1 MSVVSDYISNK
12 KESIVASSAI
22 ALCIILFLYRASI
35 PFLKFP
41 FLLLFGVLWI
51 FLLISRGKEIISAF
65 MRIVKSMPVAL
76 ILFGILILSSVF
88 SDKIYLLVIKDIFN
102 ALILF
107 SFFLSL
113 YVTIKNQSGF
123 RQFCSIFY
131 ILLIVFGLIV
141 ALQRIQYI
149 LYTSSYAEYYYEMY
163 VNPDRLVVDRNFA
176 LLPVFLGTISILVLS
191 SDIISR
197 KKFLAFNLL
206 LYIFSICILL
216 SGSKRGAFIFILIFS
231 LIFLLQLASV
241 FWKNSKVRILGK
253 NLRLYFLAFTISLI
267 GGYFLITSTSVY
279 FKNNLLK
286 IIGVQN
292 VTYTKNFISHNISRY
307 ISFLRND
314 VSDDDVYNFLW
325 HPVFNP
331 KDPEAMAGSGNYKVV
346 KINDGEG
353 VNIVP
358 GDSKGYLLDSTC
370 LGFASPHHSYL
381 FIPVFTQQTHDKDS
395 ILSSIYCYVS
405 RNFNGDGV
413 AFRAIGD
420 VYGESDRFYEMKDK
434 GMWKKLELPLS
445 CKNGIVNF
453 NLYMNK
459 GNVKNFSNLR
469 GFVIFA
475 YPEIKRISKTA
486 SQDLNLNCDSM
497 PTINRIH
504 SSTNSFLHTDKKI
517 VSSAEMSLSGLL
529 TFMEILDKNQEQD
542 PVRNWISRLVS
553 EDTTYHPFKSD
564 LKYDRTDIYRGDK
577 RNVLWKFAY
586 EIFSKEFNWKQKLFG
601 GGFNFLNW
609 YGYCFDN
616 DKTRSDYPHNPFL
629 QVLLYSGIIGLL
641 IYMFFIYKVFY
652 YYIKYVK
659 EYPLLFIF
667 FLITF
672 FFSFFSAGS
681 PFDPP
686 IMGFFNILPFFIHY
700 VHKKEEN
707 TREIGEEE

>member
-12 KESIVASSAI
+12 KASVIVISAI
-22 ALCIILFLYRASI
+22 AFCIILFLYRASI

-51 FLLISRGKEIISAF
+51 FLLISRGKEIIPAF
-65 MRIVKSMPVAL
+65 MRMVKSMPVAL
-76 ILFGILILSSVF
+76 ILFGILILSAVF

-107 SFFLSL
+107 SLFLFL
-113 YVTIKNQSGF
+113 YVTIKNQSEF
-123 RQFCSIFY
+123 KQFCSIFY

-149 LYTSSYAEYYYEMY
+149 LYTSSYAEYYYETY

-176 LLPVFLGTISILVLS
+176 LLPVFFGTISILVLS
-191 SDIISR
+191 SDIISK

-231 LIFLLQLASV
+231 LIFLLQLTSV
-241 FWKNSKVRILGK
+241 FWKNHKLRLLGK
-253 NLRLYFLAFTISLI
+253 NLRLYFLTFTISLI
-267 GGYFLITSTSVY
+267 GGYFLIISTSVY

-292 VTYTKNFISHNISRY
+292 VTYTKNLISQNVSRY
-307 ISFLRND
+307 VSFLRND
-314 VSDDDVYNFLW
+314 LSDDDVYNFLW
-325 HPVFNP
+325 HPVFDP

-346 KINDGEG
+346 RINDGKG

-370 LGFASPHHSYL
+370 LGFASSHHSYL
-381 FIPVFTQQTHDKDS
+381 FLPIFTQQTHDRDS

-405 RNFNGDGV
+405 QNFNGDGV

-420 VYGESDRFYEMKDK
+420 VHGESDKFYEMKDK
-434 GMWKKLELPLS
+434 GVWKKLELPLS
-445 CKNGIVNF
+445 CKNGTVDF
-453 NLYMNK
+453 DLYMNK
-459 GNVKNFSNLR
+459 GNVKNFSNLK

-475 YPEIKRISKTA
+475 YPEIKSISKIA
-486 SQDLNLNCDSM
+486 PRDLNLNCDSRK
-497 PTINRIH
+497 TIGRIH
-504 SSTNSFLHTDKKI
+504 STTNGFLRPDQRI
-517 VSSAEMSLSGLL
+517 ISSADLSLSGLV
-529 TFMEILDKNQEQD
+529 TFMEILDKNLDQD
-542 PVRNWISRLVS
+542 PVRNWIARLVS
-553 EDTTYHPFKSD
+553 EDTTYHAFRSD
-564 LKYDRTDIYRGDK
+564 LKYDKTDAYRGDK

-586 EIFSKEFNWKQKLFG
+586 EIFLKEYNWKQKIIG

-609 YGYCFDN
+609 YGYCFDQ
-616 DKTRSDYPHNPFL
+616 DKSKSDYPHNPFL
-629 QVLLYSGIIGLL
+629 HVLLYSGLLGL
-641 IYMFFIYKVFY
+641 FIYA
-652 YYIKYVK
+652 I
-659 EYPLLFIF
+659 FIF
-667 FLITF
+667 QIFRIYFRYLLDYPIFLFSFLIAFIFTF
-672 FFSFFSAGS
+672 FSGGS

-686 IMGFFNILPFFIHY
+686 LMGFFVILPFFINSIQSKNAITK
-700 VHKKEEN
+700 VL
-707 TREIGEEE
+707 